1 MIGTKDHRFY
11 FRLTATD
18 RDMLEQVSEAMGVSP
33 SGVIRVLLR
42 EKHREIFSMQPAPV
56 PAQQVLPM
64 PQPKPA
70 ARSKAKRRT
79 KARRSK

>member
-42 EKHREIFSMQPAPV
+42 EKHREIFSMQPAP
-56 PAQQVLPM
+56 AQQLLPM
-64 PQPKPA
+64 PKSKQPKQKRRPKSK
-70 ARSKAKRRT
+70 RSK
-79 KARRSK
+79 